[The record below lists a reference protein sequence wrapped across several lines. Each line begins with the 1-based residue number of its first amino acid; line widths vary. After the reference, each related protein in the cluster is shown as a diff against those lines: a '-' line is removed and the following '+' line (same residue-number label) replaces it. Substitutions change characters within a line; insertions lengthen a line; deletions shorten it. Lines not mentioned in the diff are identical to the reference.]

1 MNKFFRR
8 LPLLAKLMLIGLIP
22 FTFLVFVTIQLY
34 NEKTAKLKLFDDYRT
49 YIDES
54 ANINGLIDAL
64 QEERKFAFD
73 YVITKGMRKELI
85 LQRPRTDALLQK
97 LIKSGNPSIAGLTT
111 FTKLG
116 ELNEVRTRID
126 AFKIKSDG
134 VMHFYSNTIF

>member
-34 NEKTAKLKLFDDYRT
+34 NEKTEKLKLFDNYRT
-49 YIDES
+49 YIHES

-73 YVITKGMRKELI
+73 YAMTKSMRKELV
-85 LQRPRTDALLQK
+85 LQRPKTDELLQK
-97 LIKSGNPSIAGLTT
+97 LIKSGNPSIAGVTT
-111 FTKLG
+111 YTKLG
-116 ELNEVRTRID
+116 DLDKTGAGLTVL
-126 AFKIKSDG
+126 K
-134 VMHFYSNTIF
+134 